1 MVTLDRV
8 LRRPTASIAYR
19 DSGRGSPTVVFI
31 HGAGLDH
38 TMFDDQAQAL
48 VAAGAR
54 VVQWDLRAH
63 GQSTLAAG
71 TRFTAEDALD
81 DLAALLD
88 ETRVSDPVLIGHS
101 LGGNIAQA
109 FVRMHPSR
117 ASGVVIVDSAWNT
130 GPLSAA
136 SQFLLG
142 LAAPALA
149 LIPARSLPGLMA
161 RASAVT
167 PAAIE
172 RATETFTRMPKRTF
186 LDVWRATSSFIAPDP
201 AYRSPVPIGLMRGSD
216 DQTGNIS
223 QAMGEWAAAEGVTGH
238 VVADAGHIVTWD
250 APAQSTA
257 TLFEILGEW
266 YPQLVSGEE

>member
-1 MVTLDRV
+1 MVTCDRV
-8 LRRPTASIAYR
+8 LQRPTASIAYR
-19 DSGRGSPTVVFI
+19 DSGEGSPTIVFI

-38 TMFDDQAQAL
+38 AMFDDQAHAL
-48 VAAGAR
+48 EVVGAR

-81 DLAALLD
+81 DFAALLD
-88 ETRVSDPVLIGHS
+88 ETQVTDPVLIGHS
-101 LGGNIAQA
+101 LGGNIAQT
-109 FVRMHPSR
+109 FVRMHPDR
-117 ASGVVIVDSAWNT
+117 ASGIVIVDSAWNT

-136 SQFLLG
+136 SLFLLG

-149 LIPARSLPGLMA
+149 LIPARRLPGLMA
-161 RASAVT
+161 KASAVT

-172 RATETFTRMPKRTF
+172 RATETFGRMPKKTF
-186 LDVWRATSSFIAPDP
+186 LDVWRAASSFIAPDP
-201 AYRSPVPIGLMRGSD
+201 AYRSPIPIGLMRGSD

-223 QAMGEWAAAEGVTGH
+223 QTMGTWAAAEGVAEHIVGN
-238 VVADAGHIVTWD
+238 AGHIVTWD

-257 TLFEILGEW
+257 TLLEILGQW
-266 YPQLVSGEE
+266 HPQLVSGEE

>member
-1 MVTLDRV
+1 MVTLDR
-8 LRRPTASIAYR
+8 LLQRPTANIAFR
-19 DSGRGSPTVVFI
+19 DSGQGSPALVFT

-38 TMFDDQAQAL
+38 AMFDEQADAFMH
-48 VAAGAR
+48 AGAR

-63 GQSTLAAG
+63 GQSTLAEG

-88 ETRVSDPVLIGHS
+88 ETQVTDPVLVGHS
-101 LGGNIAQA
+101 LGGNISQA
-109 FVRMHPSR
+109 FVRLHPAR

-136 SQFLLG
+136 SQWLLG

-161 RASAVT
+161 KASATT

-172 RATETFTRMPKRTF
+172 RATETFGRMPKQTF
-186 LDVWRATSSFIAPDP
+186 LDVWRATSSFIVPDP
-201 AYRSPVPIGLMRGSD
+201 AYRSPIPIGLMRGSD

-223 QAMGEWAAAEGVTGH
+223 RAMGTWAAAEGVTEH
-238 VVADAGHIVTWD
+238 VIAGAGHIVTWD
-250 APAQSTA
+250 APAESTT
-257 TLFEILGEW
+257 TLLEIVGQW
-266 YPQLVSGEE
+266 HPQLLSGGG

>member
-8 LRRPTASIAYR
+8 LQRPTASIAYR
-19 DSGRGSPTVVFI
+19 DSGQGSPTVVFI

-38 TMFDDQAQAL
+38 AMFDDQADAL

-63 GQSTLAAG
+63 GQSRLAAG

-88 ETRVSDPVLIGHS
+88 ETQVAGPVLVGHS

-109 FVRMHPSR
+109 FVRMHPDR

-161 RASAVT
+161 KASAVT

-172 RATETFTRMPKRTF
+172 RATETFGRMPKKTF
-186 LDVWRATSSFIAPDP
+186 LDVWRATSSFITPDP
-201 AYRSPVPIGLMRGSD
+201 AYRSPIPIGLMRGSD

-223 QAMGEWAAAEGVTGH
+223 QVMGAWATAEGVIEH
-238 VVADAGHIVTWD
+238 VIPDAGHIVTWD
-250 APAQSTA
+250 EPAESTT
-257 TLFEILGEW
+257 TLLEILGQW
-266 YPQLVSGEE
+266 HPQLVSGEG

>member
-8 LRRPTASIAYR
+8 LQRPTASIAYG
-19 DSGRGSPTVVFI
+19 DSGEGAPTVVFI

-38 TMFDDQAQAL
+38 TVFDGSADAL

-63 GQSTLAAG
+63 GQSTLSAG
-71 TRFTAEDALD
+71 TRFTAEEALD

-88 ETRVSDPVLIGHS
+88 ETHATDPVLVGHS

-109 FVRMHPSR
+109 FVRAHSGR
-117 ASGVVIVDSAWNT
+117 ASGVVIVGSAWNT
-130 GPLSAA
+130 GPLSVA
-136 SQFLLG
+136 SQFLLR
-142 LAAPALA
+142 LAAPSLA
-149 LIPARSLPGLMA
+149 LVPARGLPGLMA
-161 RASAVT
+161 KASAVT

-172 RATETFTRMPKRTF
+172 RATETFGRMPKRTF
-186 LDVWRATSSFIAPDP
+186 LDVWRATSSFISPDP
-201 AYRSPVPIGLMRGSD
+201 VYRSRIPIGLMRGSD
-216 DQTGNIS
+216 DRTGNVS
-223 QAMGEWAAAEGVTGH
+223 QAMGAWAAAEGVAEH

-257 TLFEILGEW
+257 TLFAILGQW
-266 YPQLVSGEE
+266 CPRLVSGEG

>member
-8 LRRPTASIAYR
+8 LQRPTASIAYR
-19 DSGRGSPTVVFI
+19 GSGEGSPAVVFI

-38 TMFDDQAQAL
+38 TMFDDQADAL
-48 VAAGAR
+48 VAASAR
-54 VVQWDLRAH
+54 VVRWDLRAH

-71 TRFTAEDALD
+71 TRFAAEDALD

-88 ETRVSDPVLIGHS
+88 ETRVSDPVLVGHS

-109 FVRMHPSR
+109 FVRMHPNR

-130 GPLSAA
+130 GPLSAT
-136 SQFLLG
+136 SQLLLG

-161 RASAVT
+161 KASAVT

-172 RATETFTRMPKRTF
+172 RATETFGRMPKKTF
-186 LDVWRATSSFIAPDP
+186 LDVWRATSSFIAADP
-201 AYRSPVPIGLMRGSD
+201 AYRSPIPIGLMRGSH

-223 QAMGEWAAAEGVTGH
+223 QTMGTWAAAEGVTEH

-250 APAQSTA
+250 APAHSTA
-257 TLFEILGEW
+257 TLLEILGQW
-266 YPQLVSGEE
+266 HPQLVHGEG

>member
-8 LRRPTASIAYR
+8 LQRPTARIAYR
-19 DSGRGSPTVVFI
+19 DSGRGSPTVVFL

-38 TMFDDQAQAL
+38 VMFDDQADAL

-54 VVQWDLRAH
+54 IVQWDLRAH
-63 GQSTLAAG
+63 GQSTLAPG

-88 ETRVSDPVLIGHS
+88 ETQVSDPVLVGHS

-109 FVRMHPSR
+109 SARMHSSR
-117 ASGVVIVDSAWNT
+117 ASGVVIVDSAWNA
-130 GPLSAA
+130 GPLSAT
-136 SQFLLG
+136 SRFLLG
-142 LAAPALA
+142 LAAPSLA
-149 LIPARSLPGLMA
+149 LIPARNLPGLMA
-161 RASAVT
+161 KASAVT

-172 RATETFTRMPKRTF
+172 RATETFGRMPKKTF

-223 QAMGEWAAAEGVTGH
+223 QAMGTWAAAEGVAEH
-238 VVADAGHIVTWD
+238 VVANAGHIVTWD
-250 APAQSTA
+250 APAQSTV
-257 TLFEILGEW
+257 TLFEILGQW
-266 YPQLVSGEE
+266 HPQLVSGEG

>member
-1 MVTLDRV
+1 MVTLDHV
-8 LRRPTASIAYR
+8 LQRPTANIAYR
-19 DSGRGSPTVVFI
+19 DSGLGSPTVVFI

-38 TMFDDQAQAL
+38 AMFDDQADAL
-48 VAAGAR
+48 AAAGAR

-71 TRFTAEDALD
+71 TRFTAEDTLD

-88 ETRVSDPVLIGHS
+88 ETQATDTVLVGHS

-109 FVRMHPSR
+109 FVRMHPNR

-130 GPLSAA
+130 GPLSAT

-142 LAAPALA
+142 LAAPSLV
-149 LIPARSLPGLMA
+149 LIPARNLPGLMA
-161 RASAVT
+161 KASAVT

-172 RATETFTRMPKRTF
+172 RATETFGRMPKKTF
-186 LDVWRATSSFIAPDP
+186 LDVWRATSSLIAPDP
-201 AYRSPVPIGLMRGSD
+201 AYRSPIPIGLMRGSD

-223 QAMGEWAAAEGVTGH
+223 QAMGTWAAAEGVAEH

-257 TLFEILGEW
+257 TLLEILGQW
-266 YPQLVSGEE
+266 HPQLVSGEG